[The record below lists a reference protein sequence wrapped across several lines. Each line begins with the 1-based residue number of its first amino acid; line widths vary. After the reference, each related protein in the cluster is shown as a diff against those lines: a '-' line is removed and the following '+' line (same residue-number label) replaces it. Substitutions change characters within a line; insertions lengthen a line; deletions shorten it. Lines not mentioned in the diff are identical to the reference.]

1 MIEGAGG
8 GTAAPDAREPQKSD
22 RPTISARES
31 GAPWD
36 APRSPRFGL
45 GLRAQIILALSFAF
59 VASFTLLGVATVQI
73 TYRDAQMTRQSAAET
88 TARAVAA
95 SLDALGEER
104 IARAPELARD
114 VLSDPV
120 IAGVEVAWPGI
131 EAQAWGVIASEPAG
145 RAPMARGGEVRVFL
159 RPGGGGGG
167 SDLLLFYFAF
177 TGGAIL
183 LLTYVALTYLIV
195 RPLSKLT
202 AASERL
208 ASGGRHVDVPVG
220 GAGEVARLA
229 VSFNRMAAELRSE
242 RQALE
247 DRLAELEQTT
257 ADLETAQDQVVR
269 GERLA
274 SVGRLSAGVAH
285 EIGNP
290 LSAILGMVELARD
303 PDVEEGDRAEFLARI
318 QHETERIN
326 RIIRDLL
333 DFSRRGSDDAMMGQS
348 ASLADVVADAAS
360 LVAPQKDLRQIT
372 IERRVAEAL
381 PRVAG
386 PADHLTQIVLNLL
399 LNAADAIDGE
409 GSILIEVAAHPDAED
424 RVRLSVTD
432 TGTGID
438 PVLLP
443 NIFEPFVTSK
453 KSGEGT
459 GLGLAVTHALV
470 ERIGGTILAENDTRG
485 GARFV
490 IDLPIAPE

>member
-1 MIEGAGG
+1 MTGAAAGKGPSLSPEGFL
-8 GTAAPDAREPQKSD
+8 AP
-22 RPTISARES
+22 PTGSS
-31 GAPWD
+31 
-36 APRSPRFGL
+36 RFGL

-59 VASFTLLGVATVQI
+59 IASFTLLGVATVQI
-73 TYRDAQMTRQSAAET
+73 THRDAQVTRRRAAEA
-88 TARAVAA
+88 TARALSA
-95 SLDALGEER
+95 SLDALGER
-104 IARAPELARD
+104 RVAAAPELARALLAD
-114 VLSDPV
+114 EAIS
-120 IAGVEVAWPGI
+120 GVEVIWPGI
-131 EAQAWGVIASEPAG
+131 EPDVWGLIGVEPEAV
-145 RAPMARGGEVRVFL
+145 ATMADGGEVRVFL
-159 RPGGGGGG
+159 RPTYGGGG

-208 ASGGRHVDVPVG
+208 ATGGRHVDVPVG

-229 VSFNRMAAELRSE
+229 VSFNRMAAELRVE

-247 DRLAELEQTT
+247 VRLAELEATT
-257 ADLETAQDQVVR
+257 AELESAQDQVVR
-269 GERLA
+269 SERLA

-290 LSAILGMVELARD
+290 LSAILGMVELVRD
-303 PDVEEGDRAEFLARI
+303 PEIDPEERAEFLLRI
-318 QHETERIN
+318 QSETERIN

-333 DFSRRGSDDAMMGQS
+333 DFSRRGSDDEVRGQS
-348 ASLADVVADAAS
+348 ADLASVVADAAS

-372 IERRVAEAL
+372 IERRVAEDL

-386 PADHLTQIVLNLL
+386 PEDQLTQIVLNLL

-409 GSILIEVAAHPDAED
+409 GAIIIDVSRHPERAD
-424 RVRLSVTD
+424 VIRLTVTD
-432 TGTGID
+432 TGAGIA
-438 PVLLP
+438 PEVLPTL
-443 NIFEPFVTSK
+443 FEPFVTTK

-459 GLGLAVTHALV
+459 GLGLAVTHTLV
-470 ERIGGTILAENDTRG
+470 ERLGGEITADNDERG

-490 IDLPIAPE
+490 VKLPIAK

>member
-1 MIEGAGG
+1 MSEGAGR
-8 GTAAPDAREPQKSD
+8 A
-22 RPTISARES
+22 S
-31 GAPWD
+31 GPWD
-36 APRSPRFGL
+36 TPRQKARFGL
-45 GLRAQIILALSFAF
+45 GLRAQIILALSVAF
-59 VASFTLLGVATVQI
+59 IASFTLLGVATVQI
-73 TYRDAQMTRQSAAET
+73 TFREAQHTRRLAAET
-88 TARAVAA
+88 TARAIAA
-95 SLDALGEER
+95 SLDALGE
-104 IARAPELARD
+104 ARVAAAPELAND
-114 VLSDPV
+114 VLEDPA
-120 IAGVEVAWPGI
+120 ISGVEVAWPGI
-131 EAQAWGVIASEPAG
+131 EAQGWGLIGSEAAG
-145 RAPMARGGEVRVFL
+145 VAPMARGGEVRVFV
-159 RPGGGGGG
+159 RSAIGGGG

-247 DRLAELEQTT
+247 DRLAQLERTT
-257 ADLETAQDQVVR
+257 AELDTAQDQVVR
-269 GERLA
+269 SERLA

-303 PDVEEGDRAEFLARI
+303 PDVEDDDRTEFLVRI

-333 DFSRRGSDDAMMGQS
+333 DFSRSGDDDELRGQS
-348 ASLADVVADAAS
+348 ASLAEVVADAAS

-372 IERRVAEAL
+372 IERRVAAEL
-381 PRVAG
+381 PNVAG

-409 GSILIEVAAHPDAED
+409 GSIIIDVTAHPERED
-424 RVRLSVTD
+424 LVRLSVTD

-438 PVLLP
+438 PELLP
-443 NIFEPFVTSK
+443 HIFEPFVTSK

-459 GLGLAVTHALV
+459 GLGLAVTHTLV
-470 ERIGGTILAENDTRG
+470 ERIGGEISAENDERG

-490 IDLPIAPE
+490 VDLPIAE

>member
-1 MIEGAGG
+1 MSEED
-8 GTAAPDAREPQKSD
+8 PP
-22 RPTISARES
+22 RPS

-36 APRSPRFGL
+36 APRPATRFGL
-45 GLRAQIILALSFAF
+45 GLRAQIILALSVAF
-59 VASFTLLGVATVQI
+59 IAAFTLLGVATVQI
-73 TYRDAQMTRQSAAET
+73 TLRDAQLTRRNAAET
-88 TARAVAA
+88 TARAIAA
-95 SLDALGEER
+95 SLDALDQER
-104 IARAPELARD
+104 VEAAPELASAILADRA
-114 VLSDPV
+114 
-120 IAGVEVAWPGI
+120 IAGVEIAWPGI
-131 EAQAWGVIASEPAG
+131 EAQGFGLVGADPAG
-145 RAPMARGGEVRVFL
+145 TAPMARGGEVRVFV
-159 RPGGGGGG
+159 RPGTSGGG

-229 VSFNRMAAELRSE
+229 VSFNRMAAELRTE

-247 DRLAELEQTT
+247 DRLAELELTT
-257 ADLETAQDQVVR
+257 TELESAQEQIVR
-269 GERLA
+269 SERLA

-290 LSAILGMVELARD
+290 LSAILGMVELAQD
-303 PDVEEGDRAEFLARI
+303 PDVDHDTRGEFLARI

-333 DFSRRGSDDAMMGQS
+333 DFSRRGSDDELRGQS
-348 ASLADVVADAAS
+348 TDLAEVVADAAS
-360 LVAPQKDLRQIT
+360 LVAPQKDLGQIT
-372 IERRVAEAL
+372 IERRVAADL
-381 PRVAG
+381 PAVSG

-409 GSILIEVAAHPDAED
+409 GSIIIEVGLHPERADT
-424 RVRLSVTD
+424 VRLSVTD

-438 PVLLP
+438 AELLDH
-443 NIFEPFVTSK
+443 IFEPFVTSK

-470 ERIGGTILAENDTRG
+470 ERIGGEIAAENDEHG

-490 IDLPIAPE
+490 VDLPIAE